1 MLVRDCM
8 THHPVMIEPNML
20 LRDARQ
26 VMVENEIGHLPV
38 VDTGKKL
45 EGLVTRSHF
54 SMSLDQLDSL
64 DMWEISSKI
73 IDLKVKNVM
82 IKKRQVITI
91 TPDNTVEQAARLLV
105 QHDISCLPVIENE
118 MVVGMITTID
128 LLRSYQ
134 EMLGMPSR
142 GIRVTVRMPAQKKS
156 YSELAKLISAIG
168 EQEWGVIG
176 IGTFPAPQK
185 PEYYDAVV
193 KIPGVSIEEV
203 RELIEKIPNQ
213 QIIDIREVG

>member
-1 MLVRDCM
+1 M

>member
-73 IDLKVKNVM
+73 IDLKVKNV
-82 IKKRQVITI
+82 
-91 TPDNTVEQAARLLV
+91 
-105 QHDISCLPVIENE
+105 IS
-118 MVVGMITTID
+118 
-128 LLRSYQ
+128 S
-134 EMLGMPSR
+134 
-142 GIRVTVRMPAQKKS
+142 
-156 YSELAKLISAIG
+156 
-168 EQEWGVIG
+168 
-176 IGTFPAPQK
+176 
-185 PEYYDAVV
+185 
-193 KIPGVSIEEV
+193 
-203 RELIEKIPNQ
+203 
-213 QIIDIREVG
+213 

>member
-105 QHDISCLPVIENE
+105 QHDISCLPVIDNE